1 MSDLLA
7 RRRAA
12 VSASVAT
19 AQTIFLDR
27 ARNAEIWDTEGRR
40 YIDFGAGIA
49 VHNTGHSHPKILA
62 AAAAQAERY
71 THICFHVMGYEPYV
85 ALAERLNA
93 LAPIAG
99 PAKTLFVTTGAEAI
113 ENAIKIARA
122 ATSRPA
128 IIGFTGGFHGRTFMA
143 MAVTGKI
150 APYKRAVGPFPADIY
165 RLPFPS
171 AHTGVTVADTLAAL
185 DSLFH
190 VDVEP
195 ARVAAIAIETVQGD
209 GGINVAPPELLRE
222 LRARCDQHG
231 ILLIADEV
239 QCGIARTGRMFA
251 IEHSGV
257 QPDLIAIAKA
267 IGGGFPLAGV
277 IGRAEIM
284 DAPPLGLLGG
294 TYAGPPV
301 ALAAGLAVLDVIE
314 AENLL
319 ERAQTLGE
327 RTLARLRQFESRN
340 DLLPIGNIR
349 GLGSMIGFDLLTARG
364 SHQVRP
370 EAASLTKRGLDHG
383 ILLLACGA
391 VGETIRL
398 LYPLT
403 IEDEIHEEGL
413 TRLEATLKIDQ
424 GT

>member
-7 RRRAA
+7 RRRDA

-19 AQTIFLDR
+19 AQSIFLDR
-27 ARNAEIWDTEGRR
+27 ALNAELWDTAGKR

-49 VHNTGHSHPKILA
+49 VLNTGHSHPKILA
-62 AAAAQAERY
+62 AAHAQADRF

-93 LAPIAG
+93 LAPVAG
-99 PAKTLFVTTGAEAI
+99 KAKTLFVTTGAEAV

-122 ATSRPA
+122 ATGRPA
-128 IIGFTGGFHGRTFMA
+128 VIGFAGGFHGRTFMA

-150 APYKRAVGPFPADIY
+150 TPYKRAVGPFPADIY
-165 RLPFPS
+165 RLPFPA
-171 AHTGVTVADTLAAL
+171 AHSGVTVQDALAAL
-185 DSLFH
+185 DSLFA

-195 ARVAAIAIETVQGD
+195 SRVAAIIVETVQGD
-209 GGINVAPPELLRE
+209 GGINVTPPELLRE
-222 LRARCDQHG
+222 LRVRCDKHG

-257 QPDLIAIAKA
+257 TPDLITIAKA

-277 IGRAEIM
+277 IGRADIM

-314 AENLL
+314 QENLL
-319 ERAQTLGE
+319 DRAQVLGD
-327 RTLARLRQFESRN
+327 RTMARLKEFEQRN
-340 DLLPIGNIR
+340 DLQPIGNIR
-349 GLGSMIGFDLLTARG
+349 GLGSMIGFDLLAARG
-364 SHQVRP
+364 SREVRP
-370 EAASLTKRGLDHG
+370 EAAALTRRGLEEG

-403 IEDEIHEEGL
+403 IQDTVHEEGL
-413 TRLEATLKIDQ
+413 TRLEAALRIAA
-424 GT
+424 